1 MVLEKHVACD
11 WESVHYWAAKHR
23 LDLARRYQHQ
33 YERLDREFPNLR
45 ASRAWVESQAG
56 EEAAHLLI
64 GYVEAL
70 AAYLRQRGLDAE
82 LLHWCEDALQACS
95 TVGQNPDQLL
105 LLRSEAQ
112 IALGRWD
119 EAVASIQ
126 AAVEASEGKNPRSYA
141 QAVLVLGRLQL
152 NRDNYKDALETL
164 GKAEALCAEQSDYE
178 GMATVRSEVAAYH
191 LNRRELDEAL
201 SLYLEVDQLRR
212 QAGATEASDNTLL
225 MLGVIH
231 RKKGDYG
238 QAIAYLKQLLERGE
252 MQRNRGATA
261 RAVHHLAWVYLNQG
275 GLTQARRFSGRAITL
290 YEEIGDTRGASDT
303 YEQLGL
309 IALAEGRTG
318 EAYSYLEWSLAMRRQ
333 LGNRVG
339 AASSLRRLAI
349 VRFRTGHPVGAMR
362 DLWESLTIYRRLG
375 VLSCQQLVAI
385 LWELTAWMIGPQ
397 QWTV

>member
-33 YERLDREFPNLR
+33 YERLDDEFPNLR

-56 EEAAHLLI
+56 EEAARLLI
-64 GYVEAL
+64 GYAEAL

-95 TVGQNPDQLL
+95 TAGQNPDRLL

-119 EAVASIQ
+119 EAVASTQ
-126 AAVEASEGKNPRSYA
+126 AAIEASEGKNPRTYA
-141 QAVLVLGRLQL
+141 QAVLALGRLQL

-178 GMATVRSEVAAYH
+178 GLATVHSEVAAYH
-191 LNRRELDEAL
+191 LNREELDEAL
-201 SLYLEVDQLRR
+201 SLCLEVGQLRR
-212 QAGATEASDNTLL
+212 QAGANEPSDDTLL
-225 MLGVIH
+225 MLGVIY
-231 RKKGDYG
+231 RKKRDYG
-238 QAIAYLKQLLERGE
+238 QAIAYLKQLLERSE

-261 RAVHHLAWVYLNQG
+261 MAVHHLAWVYLNQG
-275 GLTQARRFSGRAITL
+275 DLTHAWRLSGHAITL

-309 IALAEGRTG
+309 IALAEGRAG
-318 EAYSYLEWSLAMRRQ
+318 EAYSYLERSLAMRRQ

-349 VRFRTGHPVGAMR
+349 VRFRTAPPG
-362 DLWESLTIYRRLG
+362 RRY
-375 VLSCQQLVAI
+375 A
-385 LWELTAWMIGPQ
+385 
-397 QWTV
+397 